1 MNKAFIIGNLTK
13 DVELTTTS
21 SGISVARFTVATQRR
36 FANADGEKVADF
48 HNCVAW
54 RGLAENLAK
63 YCKKGNKVSVVGEI
77 QTRNY
82 DAQDGTKR
90 YVTEIM
96 ANEVEFLSSKK
107 SGEGEEPKLTP
118 VDDDN
123 LPF

>member
-21 SGISVARFTVATQRR
+21 SGVSVARFTVATQRR
-36 FANADGEKVADF
+36 FANADGERVADF

-77 QTRNY
+77 QTRSY

-107 SGEGEEPKLTP
+107 SGEGEESKLTP